1 MGAEQHL
8 RITLGYEPEK
18 IRAALQRVGTVVAG
32 ILKSSSHSGYA

>member
-18 IRAALQRVGTVVAG
+18 VAEALNRIGAVAAAIARG
-32 ILKSSSHSGYA
+32 